1 MKNIPAAV
9 NAFQSTVDRNTN
21 ARKLEQAALEPAP
34 TSYDPLFGFDIA
46 ENVRGNI
53 TSSFK
58 PPVPK
63 KIVPVNLYNPHAEV
77 EDEKKK

>member
-1 MKNIPAAV
+1 LA
-9 NAFQSTVDRNTN
+9 DRVTG
-21 ARKLEQAALEPAP
+21 Q
-34 TSYDPLFGFDIA
+34 
-46 ENVRGNI
+46 I

-77 EDEKKK
+77 EDEKKKPIPGPGTYAVPT